1 MLGRLFFIF
10 SLVTLVELSILI
22 PLGKWMGL
30 GPTILLVL
38 GTGFLGAWLARRE
51 GLRAWMRFQQEAQS
65 GKVPTDPIL
74 DGLAIFTAA
83 LFLMTP
89 GILTDVAGFLLL
101 IPIVRQPMKAYMR
114 KRASAMTSSGG
125 AGLSFFQ
132 MNLGGQQGNRSPFD
146 AGAARTGRPSASK
159 PQSAN
164 STGPTA
170 TKAGIFDSAAGGRV
184 RDTEFINKDDASDDT
199 DKA

>member
-10 SLVTLVELSILI
+10 SMVTLVELSILI

-51 GLRAWMRFQQEAQS
+51 GLRAWLRFQKEAQS
-65 GKVPTDPIL
+65 GKMPTDPIL

-83 LFLMTP
+83 LLLMTP
-89 GILTDVAGFLLL
+89 GILTDVVGFLLL
-101 IPIVRQPMKAYMR
+101 IPIARAPLKAHLR
-114 KRASAMTSSGG
+114 KRAATMTSSGG

-132 MNLGGQQGNRSPFD
+132 MNIGGQPGARNPFE
-146 AGAARTGRPSASK
+146 AGPTSTSRPSQPPS
-159 PQSAN
+159 QSAK
-164 STGPTA
+164 SAGPKTP
-170 TKAGIFDSAAGGRV
+170 KGRVFDSAAGGRV
-184 RDTEFINKDDASDDT
+184 RDAEFINKDDSHDGVG
-199 DKA
+199 KS